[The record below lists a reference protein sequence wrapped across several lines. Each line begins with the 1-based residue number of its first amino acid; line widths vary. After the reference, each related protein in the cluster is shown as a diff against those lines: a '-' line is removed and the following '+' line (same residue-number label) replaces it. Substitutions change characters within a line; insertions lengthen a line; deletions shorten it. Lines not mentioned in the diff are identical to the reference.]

1 MTYLVRAIDAQ
12 LDALLPYAP
21 AIAIDGPKGVGK
33 SATAARRADHAW
45 YLDDLDQRA
54 LIEADPRL
62 TGAPEG
68 TLLLDE
74 WQRFPAVWD
83 AVRRSVDAGAPPG
96 RFLLTG
102 SATPRAG
109 IDTHSGAGRILSL
122 RMRPMALFERGVTQP
137 MVSFRELLGA
147 DGAGEGGVSPPVTGT
162 TTWTLP
168 DYLDAIVR
176 GGLPGMAEVP
186 DAPHRSMMDSYVRRV
201 IDRDVPEQGLAVRKP
216 DTLLRWLRAYA
227 ASSSTTA
234 AYSTIL
240 DATTAGDGAQP
251 AKSTTL
257 AYRDMLTQLWILD
270 PVPGWTHSRNPLS
283 RLQTSP
289 KHQVADPA
297 LAARLLNLSAGALAT
312 GRGAAM
318 AGPLFESL
326 ATLSVRVAAEA
337 AGATT
342 GHLRTKN
349 GDHEVDLVVEG
360 ADGQVVGVEVKL
372 AAAVADADVRHLL
385 WLRKELPEDVVDLVV
400 LTTGATAYR
409 RSDGVAVVPL
419 ALLGA

>member
-1 MTYLVRAIDAQ
+1 MTYLVRAIDEQ
-12 LDALLPYAP
+12 LDALLPYAS

-137 MVSFRELLGA
+137 TVSLRELLRGE
-147 DGAGEGGVSPPVTGT
+147 GAGENGVSLPVTGT

-176 GGLPGMAEVP
+176 GGFPGMADVP
-186 DAPHRSMMDSYVRRV
+186 AAPHRTMMDSYVRRV
-201 IDRDVPEQGLAVRKP
+201 IDRDVPEQGMAVRKP

-240 DATTAGDGAQP
+240 DSTTAGDGSQP

-337 AGATT
+337 AGATV

-372 AAAVADADVRHLL
+372 AAAVSDADVRHLL
-385 WLRKELPEDVVDLVV
+385 WLRKELPDDVVDLVL

-409 RSDGVAVVPL
+409 RQDGVAVVPL